1 MMIFNYGDNFTKRAL
16 IDAADRVVCLADS
29 SKFDRTAFTK
39 VARLNEV
46 DTFITDSGLSQ
57 EVIRRYEGLGREIIV
72 A

>member
-1 MMIFNYGDNFTKRAL
+1 M
-16 IDAADRVVCLADS
+16 
-29 SKFDRTAFTK
+29 
-39 VARLNEV
+39 RLNEV

>member
-1 MMIFNYGDNFTKRAL
+1 M
-16 IDAADRVVCLADS
+16 VCLADS